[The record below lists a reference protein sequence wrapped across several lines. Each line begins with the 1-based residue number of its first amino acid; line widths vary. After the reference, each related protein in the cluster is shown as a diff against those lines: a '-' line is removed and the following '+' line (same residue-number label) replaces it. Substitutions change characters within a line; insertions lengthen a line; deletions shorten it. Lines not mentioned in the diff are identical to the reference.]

1 MNSSQYIK
9 ISSDEF
15 YKLGGFS
22 NPFMFRSSQ
31 GHFIYK
37 QDEKRARDFYKNQI
51 GVKND

>member
-15 YKLGGFS
+15 YKLGGFA
-22 NPFMFRSSQ
+22 NPYMFRTLQ

-37 QDEKRARDFYKNQI
+37 QDEKRAREFYNKQAF
-51 GVKND
+51 K